1 MLFQTVKADL
11 EAKRPTM
18 DKLCSMSQDL
28 LSSVKNKE
36 VASKLEARLD
46 SFAQRWDRLIQS
58 LELSISQ
65 VPITPNQCLLIY
77 NRDDSQSWQKAPLSR
92 VFTDDWVC
100 FYRVFLSESNLCC
113 MHPHWY
119 VICAAIRTL
128 LWWNLGQGNCKSLT
142 HNEMKELAGWKRSL
156 NTSERFMCHSGR
168 GYRGRKDG
176 IKVYLCSPATTNKHS
191 LIKTSTFSTGIQGNY
206 VFVFT
211 LLSVWLLFTSLCSYL
226 LLWNYTSKTVK
237 ICLCK

>member
-65 VPITPNQCLLIY
+65 VPIMPNQCLLSY
-77 NRDDSQSWQKAPLSR
+77 NRDDCL
-92 VFTDDWVC
+92 FTDDWVW
-100 FYRVFLSESNLCC
+100 FYRIFLSESNLCC
-113 MHPHWY
+113 MHPSWY
-119 VICAAIRTL
+119 LICAAIRTL
-128 LWWNLGQGNCKSLT
+128 LWWNLGHGNCKSLT
-142 HNEMKELAGWKRSL
+142 QWNKRIGWMKEVTEHLREVHVSQW
-156 NTSERFMCHSGR
+156 
-168 GYRGRKDG
+168 
-176 IKVYLCSPATTNKHS
+176 
-191 LIKTSTFSTGIQGNY
+191 
-206 VFVFT
+206 
-211 LLSVWLLFTSLCSYL
+211 
-226 LLWNYTSKTVK
+226 
-237 ICLCK
+237 